1 MLEHLDARVAAS
13 IDPNFSANRTYLLD
27 NTPQGLQVLV
37 HDSATEEDVVIPLQP
52 ASNAATKMP
61 PIWDEKLI
69 EARARYQKERRV
81 LGRLVTAGAL
91 LIITA
96 ACALLIKGVD

>member
-37 HDSATEEDVVIPLQP
+37 HDSATEEDIVIPLQP
-52 ASNAATKMP
+52 ASNATTKTM
-61 PIWDEKLI
+61 PIWDEKTL
-69 EARARYQKERRV
+69 EARARYHKKQRA
-81 LGRLVTAGAL
+81 LGGLVTAGTL
-91 LIITA
+91 LIIA
-96 ACALLIKGVD
+96 AAFALLIKGVD